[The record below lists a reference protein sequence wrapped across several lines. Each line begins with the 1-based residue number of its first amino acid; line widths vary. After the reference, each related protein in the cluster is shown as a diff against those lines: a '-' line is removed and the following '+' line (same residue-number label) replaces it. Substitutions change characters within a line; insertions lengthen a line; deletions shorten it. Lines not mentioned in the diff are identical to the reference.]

1 MKMRKMLQY
10 RLADLDSMLVLLFA
24 FLQPISAQK
33 ADDNVHILQCNDRY
47 VFKTDDAGKTIV
59 VNTTDYEYGVTQY
72 SAIVQPCAYYGEFI
86 RLDKAQCK
94 GYAQYK
100 SAIPRNVFYDDTKI
114 CYFSYQIPKVGK
126 TLKASFTRTYLNP
139 IYFTTI
145 PLCEAN
151 YVEHKK
157 IEVIKPKAFQQFR
170 IKEYN
175 LPAGIEKSTTC
186 NAEGDSVFTYVIHS
200 LPAQQ
205 IEPNSPSW
213 GYSAP
218 HLLVLG
224 AFQSLKDMFVWSHQL
239 ANVDC
244 SIPNQEEILREI
256 QKGAKNDYDK
266 IANTYAW
273 VQQNIRYLAFE
284 AGISAHQ
291 PATPAETIRKR
302 YGDCKAMALLLKT
315 LLKAQGFDA
324 RQTDIGTWDVP
335 YSLQENP
342 SIASIDH
349 AICTVFYQGKPY
361 YLDATNPYI
370 PLGYVPDNIQGRM
383 ALVEDADSFR
393 MNKLPELAADSCFS
407 SITYQAT
414 LESGDDGNYDIK
426 GKLYS
431 KWKGDMKSWI
441 LVWNDATAQDEKEK
455 ALVAAMGVDK
465 RLDKIGDIVMTGN
478 RPRDESLNITAFFM
492 KKGAGQ
498 LVDGSVYLDTNLD
511 ESLFL
516 TPVDTTKRVSDYMIS
531 MKVKNV
537 RKVSL
542 SIPKGMRVQELP
554 APFASH
560 SHWADLSCTFS
571 KQGNRVVMK
580 KEYVIKNRR
589 VALKD
594 IPAWNKMVSEWNDAC
609 NQQVVILTK

>member
-1 MKMRKMLQY
+1 MKMRKKTQY
-10 RLADLDSMLVLLFA
+10 GLADLGSMMILLLA

-72 SAIVQPCAYYGEFI
+72 AALVQPCVYYGEFI

-126 TLKASFTRTYLNP
+126 TLKASFARTYLDP

-145 PLCEAN
+145 PLCEAD

-157 IEVIKPKAFQQFR
+157 IEIIKPKAFQQFR

-175 LPAGIEKSTTC
+175 LPASVEKSAMC
-186 NAEGDSVFTYVIHS
+186 NADGDSVFTYVVHA
-200 LPAQQ
+200 LPAQS
-205 IEPNSPSW
+205 IEPNSSSW
-213 GYSAP
+213 GYRAP

-224 AFQSLKDMFVWSHQL
+224 AFQSLQDMFAWSHQL

-244 SIPNQEEILREI
+244 SIPQQAEILSEI
-256 QKGAKNDYDK
+256 QKGAKNDVDK

-273 VQQNIRYLAFE
+273 VQRNIRYLAFE

-335 YSLQENP
+335 YSLQETP

-370 PLGYVPDNIQGRM
+370 PLGYVPDNIQGKM
-383 ALVEDADSFR
+383 ALVEDGDSFR
-393 MNKLPELAADSCFS
+393 MNKLPEMTADACSS

-414 LESGDDGNYDIK
+414 LESREDGIFDIK
-426 GKLYS
+426 GNLCS
-431 KWKGDMKSWI
+431 KWKGDMKSWV
-441 LVWNDATAQDEKEK
+441 LVGNDATAQDEKEK
-455 ALVAAMGVDK
+455 AMAAAMGVK
-465 RLDKIGDIVMTGN
+465 ERLDEIADIEMMGK
-478 RPRDESLNITAFFM
+478 RPQDEALNITASFK

-498 LVDGSVYLDTNLD
+498 LVDGSVYLDINLD
-511 ESLFL
+511 ENLFL
-516 TPVDTTKRVSDYMIS
+516 APVDTTKRVSDYMIDLRS
-531 MKVKNV
+531 KEVRDVKI
-537 RKVSL
+537 L
-542 SIPKGMRVQELP
+542 IPEKLEVGSLP
-554 APFASH
+554 APYQIHTAWVDFSRTYSH
-560 SHWADLSCTFS
+560 E
-571 KQGNRVVMK
+571 GNQLVMH
-580 KEYVIKNRR
+580 KECVIHHRR
-589 VALKD
+589 VPRSE
-594 IPAWNKMVSEWNDAC
+594 ISTWNKILSDWGTAC
-609 NQQVVILTK
+609 NEQVVLKVK